1 VSPRLHKTS
10 SNSATLVLQQLSAA
24 ATTNTSTLYGS
35 SPLLVLTTAVTTST
49 QSPLLLLLLVLL
61 HADADKESTVNSIV
75 GAAFGAAGQRCMAL
89 SVAVFIGD
97 AQHWIPDI
105 VAKAAALKVNVGSA
119 VPIDIACALVAN
131 AL

>member
-1 VSPRLHKTS
+1 VLH
-10 SNSATLVLQQLSAA
+10 QLTAA
-24 ATTNTSTLYGS
+24 DATTDTKTLYELKL
-35 SPLLVLTTAVTTST
+35 PLLVFTTAVTTAT
-49 QSPLLLLLLVLL
+49 RLPLLSLLILL

-105 VAKAAALKVNVGSA
+105 VAKAAALKVT
-119 VPIDIACALVAN
+119 IDTSCTMHSSCAQAN